1 MATPINAAHSAAFS
15 LVRQIVSARSI
26 AALVFLAV
34 LAAGVWAW
42 RTTPVDAFPDITPPL
57 VQVFTTTD
65 GLSPQE
71 VERYVTFPVETVMSG
86 LPGVRQVRSNSS
98 FGLSVVTVYFEDG
111 TDIYL
116 ARQLVSERLAA
127 ARDAIP
133 DGFGEPELGPLA
145 SGLGQVLFYYLDSA
159 DGDLIGLRTVQD
171 WLVKLDLQTVP
182 GVAEVLSLGGFE
194 RQYQVNVRPQAL
206 VQYDLSMSEVV
217 TALERA
223 NLNAGAQYIVEND
236 EQYTVRAEGL
246 LQGEADLRQ
255 VVVKAVDGVP
265 VLMSQ
270 IAEIAVGGAPRQGL
284 ATMNGEGEVVAGLVL
299 KLIGANTTAV
309 IEGVQARL
317 DAINAA
323 LPDGVVARPYYDQ
336 SELVGQAVSTMTTA
350 LWQGA
355 LLVGLVLMV
364 FMGGWRPGLIVAAS
378 IPFSVAFALIAMR
391 GFGVSVNLMSL
402 GGIAIAIGMMVDGAV
417 VIVENARRHVSETAH
432 SDRASVIAGAV
443 TEVLKPLSV
452 SIAIVMLVFLPI
464 LTLQGVE
471 GKTFRPLAFSV
482 ILAMAGSLVFALV
495 IAPSA
500 SRFLRVSR
508 AQAVSAGRIDRL
520 MGRAIGFFV
529 GRSSLAAGLA
539 AVMLLMGGLAYT
551 RLGSEFS
558 PRLNEG
564 DILVRLTMAPSISLE
579 AAGETV
585 TRFERQV
592 LERFPEVERVVT
604 RVGRGEVGAHAD
616 PVNNAEAFLALKP
629 RSDWLTARNQAQLL
643 DVMSEAFEDFPGV
656 QFNFTQP
663 IAAATDELLTGS
675 RAEIAIKLFGPDTD
689 VLARQA
695 SRIASVV
702 GGVRGAA
709 DVQVEQVT
717 GAPQIRIV
725 VDRAAIARYG
735 LQVADVL
742 ETVRQAVGGAQA
754 GQVYDGV
761 RRFDIVARY
770 AEADRDTPERIAR
783 TLIEGPN
790 GERMPLGALARVE
803 RIEGP
808 RQVTRE
814 NGRRFIT
821 IQSNVRARDIGS
833 FVEAA
838 RAAVEQEVDLPPG
851 YLVEWGGQF
860 ELQQQANAR
869 FAMIIPVTL
878 ALVFVLLLMA
888 FNRLK
893 SAVLIVLNIP
903 LALVGGLVALWA
915 SGLNLSVPASVGFIA
930 LFGIALGNAMVLVSF
945 LDRLAVTQRDR
956 RALSVTGALLR
967 VRPVLMTASTT
978 LLGLAPLLFADGVGS
993 EVQRPLAVVVIGGL
1007 VSSTLVTLFIL
1018 PAVYAWFAP
1027 AYPEHPQDLEIQGG
1041 PTGSQKTAPEL
1052 G

>member
-1 MATPINAAHSAAFS
+1 MAITTKASNPVRPGWAHK
-15 LVRQIVSARSI
+15 IVSAKGL
-26 AALVFLAV
+26 ALFAFLAV
-34 LAAGVWAW
+34 LVAGVWSW
-42 RTTPVDAFPDITPPL
+42 RTLPVDAFPDITPPL
-57 VQVFTTTD
+57 VQVFTVTD

-71 VERYVTFPVETVMSG
+71 VERYVTFPVETAMSG
-86 LPGVRQVRSNSS
+86 LPGLKQVRSNST

-116 ARQLVSERLAA
+116 ARQLVSERLDA
-127 ARDAIP
+127 ARADMP
-133 DGFGEPELGPLA
+133 SGFGEPELGPITT
-145 SGLGQVLFYYLDSA
+145 GLGQVLFYYLESA
-159 DGDLIGLRTVQD
+159 NADLIGLRTVQD

-182 GVAEVLSLGGFE
+182 GVTEVLSLGGYE

-206 VQYDLSMSEVV
+206 VQYDLVMGDVI

-223 NLNAGAQYIVEND
+223 NLNAGAQYIVENN

-246 LQGEADLRQ
+246 LHGEADLRQ

-265 VLMSQ
+265 VVMGE
-270 IAEIAVGGAPRQGL
+270 IADIAVGGAPRQGL

-299 KLIGANTTAV
+299 KLTGANTNAV
-309 IEGVQARL
+309 IAAVTDRL
-317 DAINAA
+317 SAVNDA

-355 LLVGLVLMV
+355 LLVGVLLMV

-391 GFGVSVNLMSL
+391 VLDVSANLMSL

-417 VIVENARRHVSETAH
+417 VIVENARRRLSGEAGQDETVLLA
-432 SDRASVIAGAV
+432 ASLMEVI
-443 TEVLKPLSV
+443 KPLGF

-464 LTLQGVE
+464 VTLQGVE
-471 GKTFRPLAFSV
+471 GKTFRPLAFAV
-482 ILAMAGSLVFALV
+482 ILAMAGSLVFALFV
-495 IAPSA
+495 APAA
-500 SRFLRVSR
+500 SRLLKAPARP
-508 AQAVSAGRIDRL
+508 AETEPTGRLEARL
-520 MGRAIGFFV
+520 GAAIGFFV
-529 GRSSLAAGLA
+529 ARRALAAGLA
-539 AVMLLMGGLAYT
+539 MAMLATGALAFT

-564 DILVRLTMAPSISLE
+564 DILVRMTMAPSISLD
-579 AAGETV
+579 AAKETV
-585 TRFERQV
+585 TRFERDV
-592 LERFPEVERVVT
+592 LERFPQVERVVT

-616 PVNNAEAFLALKP
+616 PVNNAESFLALKP
-629 RSDWLTARNQAQLL
+629 RAEWGAVRNQEVLLAQ
-643 DVMSEAFEDFPGV
+643 MSAAYEDFPGA

-689 VLARQA
+689 VLAQEA
-695 SRIASVV
+695 GEVAAVV
-702 GGVRGAA
+702 SAVRGAA
-709 DVQVEQVT
+709 DVQVEQVG
-717 GAPQIRIV
+717 GAPQISIE
-725 VDRAAIARYG
+725 VDRAAMARYG

-742 ETVRQAVGGAQA
+742 ETVQDAIGGARA
-754 GQVYDGV
+754 GQVFDGV
-761 RRFDIVARY
+761 RRFDIIARY
-770 AEADRDTPERIAR
+770 TEADRDTPERIAR

-790 GERMPLGALARVE
+790 GERLPLGALARVE

-821 IQSNVRARDIGS
+821 IQTNVRERDIGS
-833 FVEAA
+833 FVQDAQ
-838 RAAVEQEVDLPPG
+838 AAVADQLELPPG
-851 YLVEWGGQF
+851 YLLEWGGQF

-869 FAMIIPVTL
+869 FAVIVPVTL
-878 ALVFVLLLMA
+878 GLVFLLLLAA
-888 FNRLK
+888 FGRLK
-893 SAVLIVLNIP
+893 SAALIVLNIP
-903 LALVGGLVALWA
+903 LALVGGLVALWL

-945 LDRLAVTQRDR
+945 LDRLARQGGDRDR
-956 RALSVTGALLR
+956 LSVQGALLR
-967 VRPVLMTASTT
+967 VRPVLMTAATT
-978 LLGLAPLLFADGVGS
+978 MLGLAPLLFASGVGS
-993 EVQRPLAVVVIGGL
+993 EVQRPLATVVIGGL
-1007 VSSTLVTLFIL
+1007 VSSTLVTVFIV

-1027 AYPEHPQDLEIQGG
+1027 RPEQVAD
-1041 PTGSQKTAPEL
+1041 
-1052 G
+1052 

>member
-1 MATPINAAHSAAFS
+1 MAITTKASNPVRPDWAHK
-15 LVRQIVSARSI
+15 IVSAKGL
-26 AALVFLAV
+26 ALFAFLAV
-34 LAAGVWAW
+34 LVAGVWSW
-42 RTTPVDAFPDITPPL
+42 RTLPVDAFPDITPPL
-57 VQVFTTTD
+57 VQVFTVTD

-71 VERYVTFPVETVMSG
+71 VERYVTFPVETAMSG
-86 LPGVRQVRSNSS
+86 LPGLEQVRSNST

-116 ARQLVSERLAA
+116 ARQLVSERLDA
-127 ARDAIP
+127 ARADMP
-133 DGFGEPELGPLA
+133 SGFGEPELGPITT
-145 SGLGQVLFYYLDSA
+145 GLGQVLFYYLESA
-159 DGDLIGLRTVQD
+159 NADLIGLRTVQD

-182 GVAEVLSLGGFE
+182 GVTEVLSLGGYE

-206 VQYDLSMSEVV
+206 VQYDLVMGDVI

-223 NLNAGAQYIVEND
+223 NLNAGAQYIVENN

-246 LQGEADLRQ
+246 LHGEADLRQ

-265 VLMSQ
+265 VVMGE
-270 IAEIAVGGAPRQGL
+270 IADIAVGGAPRQGL

-299 KLIGANTTAV
+299 KLTGANANAV
-309 IEGVQARL
+309 IAAVTERL
-317 DAINAA
+317 SAVNDA

-355 LLVGLVLMV
+355 LLVGVLLMV

-391 GFGVSVNLMSL
+391 VLDVSANLMSL

-417 VIVENARRHVSETAH
+417 VIVENARRRLSGEAGQDETVLLA
-432 SDRASVIAGAV
+432 ASLMEVI
-443 TEVLKPLSV
+443 KPLGF

-464 LTLQGVE
+464 VTLQGVE
-471 GKTFRPLAFSV
+471 GKTFRPLAFAV
-482 ILAMAGSLVFALV
+482 ILAMAGSLVFALFV
-495 IAPSA
+495 APAA
-500 SRFLRVSR
+500 SRLLKAPARPTETEPT
-508 AQAVSAGRIDRL
+508 GRLEARL
-520 MGRAIGFFV
+520 GAAIGFFV
-529 GRSSLAAGLA
+529 ARRALAAGLA
-539 AVMLLMGGLAYT
+539 MAMLATGALAFT

-564 DILVRLTMAPSISLE
+564 DILVRMTMAPSISLD
-579 AAGETV
+579 AAKETV
-585 TRFERQV
+585 TRFERDV
-592 LERFPEVERVVT
+592 LERFPQVERVVT

-616 PVNNAEAFLALKP
+616 PVNNAESFLALKP
-629 RSDWLTARNQAQLL
+629 RAEWGAVRNQEALLAQ
-643 DVMSEAFEDFPGV
+643 MSAAFEDFPGA

-689 VLARQA
+689 VLAQEA
-695 SRIASVV
+695 DEVAAVV
-702 GGVRGAA
+702 SAVRGAA
-709 DVQVEQVT
+709 DVQVEQVG
-717 GAPQIRIV
+717 GAPQISIE
-725 VDRAAIARYG
+725 VDRAAMARYG

-742 ETVRQAVGGAQA
+742 ETVQDAIGGARA
-754 GQVYDGV
+754 GQVFDGV
-761 RRFDIVARY
+761 RRFDIIARY

-790 GERMPLGALARVE
+790 GERLPLGALARVE

-821 IQSNVRARDIGS
+821 IQTNVRERDIGS
-833 FVEAA
+833 FVQDAQ
-838 RAAVEQEVDLPPG
+838 AAVADQLELPPG
-851 YLVEWGGQF
+851 YLLEWGGQF

-869 FAMIIPVTL
+869 FAVIVPVTL
-878 ALVFVLLLMA
+878 GLVFLLLLAA
-888 FNRLK
+888 FGRLK
-893 SAVLIVLNIP
+893 SAALIVLNIP
-903 LALVGGLVALWA
+903 LALVGGLVALWL

-945 LDRLAVTQRDR
+945 LDRLARQGGDRDR
-956 RALSVTGALLR
+956 LSVQGALLR
-967 VRPVLMTASTT
+967 VRPVLMTAATT
-978 LLGLAPLLFADGVGS
+978 MLGLAPLLFASGVGS
-993 EVQRPLAVVVIGGL
+993 EVQRPLATVVIGGL
-1007 VSSTLVTLFIL
+1007 VSSTLVTVFIV

-1027 AYPEHPQDLEIQGG
+1027 RPEQVAD
-1041 PTGSQKTAPEL
+1041 
-1052 G
+1052 

>member
-1 MATPINAAHSAAFS
+1 MAITTKASNPVRPGWAHK
-15 LVRQIVSARSI
+15 IVSAKGL
-26 AALVFLAV
+26 ALFAFLAV
-34 LAAGVWAW
+34 LVAGVWSW
-42 RTTPVDAFPDITPPL
+42 RTLPVDAFPDITPPL
-57 VQVFTTTD
+57 VQVFTVTD

-71 VERYVTFPVETVMSG
+71 VERYVTFPVETAMSG
-86 LPGVRQVRSNSS
+86 LPGLEQVRSNST

-116 ARQLVSERLAA
+116 ARQLVSERLDA
-127 ARDAIP
+127 ARADMP
-133 DGFGEPELGPLA
+133 SGFGEPELGPITT
-145 SGLGQVLFYYLDSA
+145 GLGQVLFYYLESA
-159 DGDLIGLRTVQD
+159 NADLIGLRTVQD

-182 GVAEVLSLGGFE
+182 GVTEVLSLGGYE

-206 VQYDLSMSEVV
+206 VQYDLVMGDVI

-223 NLNAGAQYIVEND
+223 NLNAGAQYIVENN

-246 LQGEADLRQ
+246 LHGEADLRQ

-265 VLMSQ
+265 VVMGE
-270 IAEIAVGGAPRQGL
+270 IADIAVGGAPRQGL

-299 KLIGANTTAV
+299 KLTGANTNAV
-309 IEGVQARL
+309 IAAVTERL
-317 DAINAA
+317 LAVNDA

-355 LLVGLVLMV
+355 LLVGVLLMV

-391 GFGVSVNLMSL
+391 VLDVSANLMSL

-417 VIVENARRHVSETAH
+417 VIVENARRRLSGEAGQDETALLA
-432 SDRASVIAGAV
+432 ASLMEVI
-443 TEVLKPLSV
+443 KPLGF

-464 LTLQGVE
+464 VTLQGVE
-471 GKTFRPLAFSV
+471 GKTFRPLAFAV
-482 ILAMAGSLVFALV
+482 ILAMAGSLVFALFV
-495 IAPSA
+495 APAA
-500 SRFLRVSR
+500 SRLLKAPARP
-508 AQAVSAGRIDRL
+508 AETEPTGRLEARL
-520 MGRAIGFFV
+520 GAAIGFFV
-529 GRSSLAAGLA
+529 ARRALAAGLA
-539 AVMLLMGGLAYT
+539 MAMLAAGALAFT

-564 DILVRLTMAPSISLE
+564 DILVRMTMAPSISLD
-579 AAGETV
+579 AAKETV
-585 TRFERQV
+585 TRFERDV
-592 LERFPEVERVVT
+592 LERFPQVERVVT

-616 PVNNAEAFLALKP
+616 PVNNAESFLALKP
-629 RSDWLTARNQAQLL
+629 RAEWGAVRNQEVLLAQ
-643 DVMSEAFEDFPGV
+643 MSAAYEDFPGA

-689 VLARQA
+689 VLAQEA
-695 SRIASVV
+695 GEVAAVV
-702 GGVRGAA
+702 SAVRGAA
-709 DVQVEQVT
+709 DVQVEQVG
-717 GAPQIRIV
+717 GAPQISIE
-725 VDRAAIARYG
+725 VDRAAMARYG

-742 ETVRQAVGGAQA
+742 ETVQDAIGGARA
-754 GQVYDGV
+754 GQVFDGV
-761 RRFDIVARY
+761 RRFDIIARY

-790 GERMPLGALARVE
+790 GERLPLGALARVE

-821 IQSNVRARDIGS
+821 IQTNVRERDIGS
-833 FVEAA
+833 FVQDAQ
-838 RAAVEQEVDLPPG
+838 AAVAEQLELPPG
-851 YLVEWGGQF
+851 YLLEWGGQF

-869 FAMIIPVTL
+869 FAVIVPVTL
-878 ALVFVLLLMA
+878 GLVFLLLLAA
-888 FNRLK
+888 FGRLK
-893 SAVLIVLNIP
+893 SAALIVLNIP
-903 LALVGGLVALWA
+903 LALVGGLVALWL

-945 LDRLAVTQRDR
+945 LDRLARQGGDRDR
-956 RALSVTGALLR
+956 LSVQGALLR
-967 VRPVLMTASTT
+967 VRPVLMTAATT
-978 LLGLAPLLFADGVGS
+978 MLGLAPLLFARGVGS
-993 EVQRPLAVVVIGGL
+993 EVQRPLATVLIGGL
-1007 VSSTLVTLFIL
+1007 VSSTLVTVFIV

-1027 AYPEHPQDLEIQGG
+1027 RPEQVAD
-1041 PTGSQKTAPEL
+1041 
-1052 G
+1052 

>member
-1 MATPINAAHSAAFS
+1 MAIITKESNPVRPGWAHK
-15 LVRQIVSARSI
+15 IVSAKGL
-26 AALVFLAV
+26 ALFAFLAV
-34 LAAGVWAW
+34 LAAGVWSW
-42 RTTPVDAFPDITPPL
+42 RTLPVDAFPDMTPPL
-57 VQVFTTTD
+57 VQVFTVTD

-71 VERYVTFPVETVMSG
+71 VERYVTFPVETAMSG
-86 LPGVRQVRSNSS
+86 LPGLEQVRSNST

-116 ARQLVSERLAA
+116 ARQLVSERLDA
-127 ARDAIP
+127 ARADMP
-133 DGFGEPELGPLA
+133 SGFGEPELGPITT
-145 SGLGQVLFYYLDSA
+145 GLGQVLFYYLESA
-159 DGDLIGLRTVQD
+159 NADLIGLRTVQD
-171 WLVKLDLQTVP
+171 WLVKLELQTVP
-182 GVAEVLSLGGFE
+182 GVTEVLSLGGYE

-206 VQYDLSMSEVV
+206 VQYDLVMGDVI

-223 NLNAGAQYIVEND
+223 NLNAGAQYIVENN

-246 LQGEADLRQ
+246 LHGEADLRQ

-265 VLMSQ
+265 VVMGE

-299 KLIGANTTAV
+299 KLTGANTNAVITAV
-309 IEGVQARL
+309 TDRL
-317 DAINAA
+317 SAVNDA

-355 LLVGLVLMV
+355 LLVGVLLMV

-391 GFGVSVNLMSL
+391 VLDVSANLMSL

-417 VIVENARRHVSETAH
+417 VIVENARRRLSGEAGQDETALLA
-432 SDRASVIAGAV
+432 ASLMEVI
-443 TEVLKPLSV
+443 KPLGF

-464 LTLQGVE
+464 VSLQGVE
-471 GKTFRPLAFSV
+471 GKTFRPLAFAV
-482 ILAMAGSLVFALV
+482 ILAMAGSLVFALFV
-495 IAPSA
+495 APAA
-500 SRFLRVSR
+500 SRLLKAPARPAETETTGSLE
-508 AQAVSAGRIDRL
+508 ARL
-520 MGRAIGFFV
+520 GAAIGFFV
-529 GRSSLAAGLA
+529 ARRALAAGLA
-539 AVMLLMGGLAYT
+539 MVMLATGALAFT

-564 DILVRLTMAPSISLE
+564 DILVRMTMAPSISLD
-579 AAGETV
+579 AAKETV
-585 TRFERQV
+585 TRFERDV
-592 LERFPEVERVVT
+592 LERFPQVERVVT

-616 PVNNAEAFLALKP
+616 PVNNAESFLALKP
-629 RSDWLTARNQAQLL
+629 RSEWGAVRNQEALLAQ
-643 DVMSEAFEDFPGV
+643 MSAAFEDFPGA

-689 VLARQA
+689 VLAREA
-695 SRIASVV
+695 DEVAAVV
-702 GGVRGAA
+702 SAVRGAA
-709 DVQVEQVT
+709 DVQVEQVG
-717 GAPQIRIV
+717 GAPQISIE
-725 VDRAAIARYG
+725 VDRAAMARYG
-735 LQVADVL
+735 LQVADML
-742 ETVRQAVGGAQA
+742 ETVQDAIGGARA
-754 GQVYDGV
+754 GQVFDGV
-761 RRFDIVARY
+761 RRFDIIARY

-790 GERMPLGALARVE
+790 GERLPLGALARVE

-821 IQSNVRARDIGS
+821 IQTNVRERDIGS
-833 FVEAA
+833 FVQDAQ
-838 RAAVEQEVDLPPG
+838 AAVADQLELPPG
-851 YLVEWGGQF
+851 YLLEWGGQF

-869 FAMIIPVTL
+869 FAVIVPVTL
-878 ALVFVLLLMA
+878 GLVFLLLLAA
-888 FNRLK
+888 FGRLK
-893 SAVLIVLNIP
+893 SAALIVLNIP
-903 LALVGGLVALWA
+903 LALVGGLVALWL

-945 LDRLAVTQRDR
+945 LDRLARQGGDRDR
-956 RALSVTGALLR
+956 LSVQGALLR
-967 VRPVLMTASTT
+967 VRPVLMTAATT
-978 LLGLAPLLFADGVGS
+978 MLGLAPLLFASGVGS
-993 EVQRPLAVVVIGGL
+993 EVQRPLATVVIGGL
-1007 VSSTLVTLFIL
+1007 VSSTLVTVFIV

-1027 AYPEHPQDLEIQGG
+1027 RPEQVAD
-1041 PTGSQKTAPEL
+1041 
-1052 G
+1052 

>member
-1 MATPINAAHSAAFS
+1 MAITTKASNPERLGWAHK
-15 LVRQIVSARSI
+15 IVSAKGL
-26 AALVFLAV
+26 ALFAFLAV
-34 LAAGVWAW
+34 LVAGVWSW
-42 RTTPVDAFPDITPPL
+42 RTLPVDAFPDITPPL
-57 VQVFTTTD
+57 VQVFTVTD

-71 VERYVTFPVETVMSG
+71 VERYVTFPVETAMSG
-86 LPGVRQVRSNSS
+86 LPGLDQVRSNST

-116 ARQLVSERLAA
+116 ARQLVSERLDA
-127 ARDAIP
+127 ARADMP
-133 DGFGEPELGPLA
+133 PGFGEPELGPITT
-145 SGLGQVLFYYLDSA
+145 GLGQVLFYYLESA
-159 DGDLIGLRTVQD
+159 NADLIGLRTVQD

-182 GVAEVLSLGGFE
+182 GVTEVLSLGGYE

-206 VQYDLSMSEVV
+206 VQYDLVMGDVI

-223 NLNAGAQYIVEND
+223 NLNAGAQYIVENN

-246 LQGEADLRQ
+246 LHGEADLRQ

-265 VLMSQ
+265 VVMGE
-270 IAEIAVGGAPRQGL
+270 IADIAVGGAPRQGL

-299 KLIGANTTAV
+299 KLTGANTNAV
-309 IEGVQARL
+309 IAAVTDRL
-317 DAINAA
+317 SAVNDA

-355 LLVGLVLMV
+355 LLVGVLLMV

-391 GFGVSVNLMSL
+391 VLDVSANLMSL

-417 VIVENARRHVSETAH
+417 VIVENARRRLSGEAGQDETALLA
-432 SDRASVIAGAV
+432 ASLMEVI
-443 TEVLKPLSV
+443 KPLGF

-464 LTLQGVE
+464 VTLQGVE
-471 GKTFRPLAFSV
+471 GKTFRPLAFAV
-482 ILAMAGSLVFALV
+482 ILAMAGSLVFALFV
-495 IAPSA
+495 APAA
-500 SRFLRVSR
+500 SRLLKAPARP
-508 AQAVSAGRIDRL
+508 AGTEPTGRL
-520 MGRAIGFFV
+520 EARLGAAIGFFV
-529 GRSSLAAGLA
+529 ARRALAAGLA
-539 AVMLLMGGLAYT
+539 MAMLATGALAFT

-564 DILVRLTMAPSISLE
+564 DILVRMTMAPSISLD
-579 AAGETV
+579 AAKETV
-585 TRFERQV
+585 TRFERDV
-592 LERFPEVERVVT
+592 LERFPQVERVVT

-616 PVNNAEAFLALKP
+616 PVNNAESFLALKP
-629 RSDWLTARNQAQLL
+629 RAEWGAVRNQEALLAQ
-643 DVMSEAFEDFPGV
+643 MSAAFEDFPGA

-689 VLARQA
+689 VLAQEA
-695 SRIASVV
+695 DEVAAVV
-702 GGVRGAA
+702 STVRGAA
-709 DVQVEQVT
+709 DVQVEQVG
-717 GAPQIRIV
+717 GAPQISIE
-725 VDRAAIARYG
+725 VDRAAMARYG

-742 ETVRQAVGGAQA
+742 ETVQDAIGGARA
-754 GQVYDGV
+754 GQVFDGV
-761 RRFDIVARY
+761 RRFDIIARY

-790 GERMPLGALARVE
+790 GERLPLGALARVE

-821 IQSNVRARDIGS
+821 IQTNVRERDIGS
-833 FVEAA
+833 FVQDAQ
-838 RAAVEQEVDLPPG
+838 AAVADQLELPPG
-851 YLVEWGGQF
+851 YLLEWGGQF

-869 FAMIIPVTL
+869 FAVIVPVTL
-878 ALVFVLLLMA
+878 GLVFLLLLAA
-888 FNRLK
+888 FGRLK
-893 SAVLIVLNIP
+893 SAALIVLNIP
-903 LALVGGLVALWA
+903 LALVGGLVALWL

-945 LDRLAVTQRDR
+945 LDRLARQGGDRDS
-956 RALSVTGALLR
+956 LSVQGALLR
-967 VRPVLMTASTT
+967 VRPVLMTAATT
-978 LLGLAPLLFADGVGS
+978 MLGLAPLLFASGVGS
-993 EVQRPLAVVVIGGL
+993 EVQRPLATVVIGGL
-1007 VSSTLVTLFIL
+1007 VSSTLVTVFIV

-1027 AYPEHPQDLEIQGG
+1027 RPEQVAD
-1041 PTGSQKTAPEL
+1041 
-1052 G
+1052 